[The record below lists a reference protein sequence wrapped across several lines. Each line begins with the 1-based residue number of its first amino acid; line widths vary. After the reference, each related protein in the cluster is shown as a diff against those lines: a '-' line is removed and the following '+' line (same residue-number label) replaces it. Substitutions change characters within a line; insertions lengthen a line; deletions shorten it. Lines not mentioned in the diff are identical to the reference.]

1 MIHNSFEF
9 VNSTNCCTGKFC
21 PQEILMHLFPHDLF
35 IDCGNHISEI
45 KVKNIRQKFFSAF
58 ASQN

>member
-1 MIHNSFEF
+1 
-9 VNSTNCCTGKFC
+9 
-21 PQEILMHLFPHDLF
+21 MHLFSHDLF

-45 KVKNIRQKFFSAF
+45 KVKNIRQKSFSAF

>member
-1 MIHNSFEF
+1 MI
-9 VNSTNCCTGKFC
+9 
-21 PQEILMHLFPHDLF
+21 LF

-45 KVKNIRQKFFSAF
+45 KDKNIRQKSFSAF